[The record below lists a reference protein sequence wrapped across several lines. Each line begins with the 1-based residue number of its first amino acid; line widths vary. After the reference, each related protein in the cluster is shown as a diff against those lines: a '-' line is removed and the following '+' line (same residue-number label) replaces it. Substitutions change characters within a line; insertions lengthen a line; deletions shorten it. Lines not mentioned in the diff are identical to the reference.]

1 MEQQETIRIM
11 CPNVVCKRVLA
22 VPLTARGRQV
32 RCRFCATSIR
42 VPVKKEPPKPAPVE
56 NAEDGADEKKPRKG
70 AEAA

>member
-1 MEQQETIRIM
+1 MEHQETIRLM

-32 RCRFCATSIR
+32 RCRFCGTSIR
-42 VPVKKEPPKPAPVE
+42 VPVKKEPPKPAPAE
-56 NAEDGADEKKPRKG
+56 NAEGADDKKPKKG

>member
-1 MEQQETIRIM
+1 MEQETIRIM

-32 RCRFCATSIR
+32 RCRFCGTSIR
-42 VPVKKEPPKPAPVE
+42 IPVKKDPPKPAPA
-56 NAEDGADEKKPRKG
+56 AEGAEAPPAPDKKKG